1 MWRLQAILEG
11 AAGWT
16 PVSLVS
22 LGICGAVKTNAQNRP
37 WRGRG
42 GGLRE
47 SRESCESSSH
57 TYARSARAHT
67 HAYAHPRARAHGV
80 GWEKTHNTN
89 HTNEVGIAG
98 GVK

>member
-1 MWRLQAILEG
+1 MWRLQTIPEG
-11 AAGWT
+11 PASWT

-57 TYARSARAHT
+57 TYARSARVRT
-67 HAYAHPRARAHGV
+67 HPRARAHGV